1 MHLLPPP
8 PPPCWGCQGCG
19 VYFCSLSLE
28 TRWSRLE
35 NISGIKCAKWFLS
48 LQRFQLSLMPTQK
61 RCLAD
66 QFLPPAWLLR
76 LTGRCRGLYKVCGVS
91 DTCVCVWPHCS
102 QASGFSSRDLW
113 PIFSLWELVVGC
125 SACILYPWLLKGPQ
139 VAHFI
144 SMLPLCDLDSDS
156 RHYSLFY

>member
-76 LTGRCRGLYKVCGVS
+76 LTGRCRGLYKVCCVS
-91 DTCVCVWPHCS
+91 TTCGPTALKR
-102 QASGFSSRDLW
+102 QGFPLVTFGLS
-113 PIFSLWELVVGC
+113 IFSLWELVVGC
-125 SACILYPWLLKGPQ
+125 SACVLYPWLLKGPQ